1 MATEDEKVRARQAN
15 AQARGQSPR
24 STRVT
29 SGNANSS
36 SLIDKLKNARGGVR
50 SGVGTAG
57 RVAGATAAEGVG
69 LGKTFVEGVAEGAGI
84 KEKAAKATKAGASKA
99 SEGLNAARGA
109 AKKIP
114 GAVGRFAGRAALGAG
129 KLAVPGVGVALLA
142 NQARKSTEQLQSQ
155 AGGERISPLRG
166 EGPGPVNLERK
177 GFGFD
182 TSPPTAS
189 EIARGP
195 TGIPSALLSRVQI
208 PDSVL
213 AAGQAGLGAIRGAF
227 DPTADTSPVAP
238 PPSAAAPPPTQTGG
252 GVTQALGAAAGN
264 AGAQQGAR
272 STFTGSGTELPKSG
286 TGFFTNTAGERTNLG
301 TPDAS
306 QEQGLRGAQQ
316 EEAAPTQNEEI
327 LQKLSDQA
335 REGGI
340 ASAFGGLAAGGNVLR
355 EQAAN
360 RQRQFQTQENE
371 QTQQNKI
378 DIELTKAAAK
388 AGPDR
393 EKAFA
398 EESRKTLQDLTAA
411 EGADDSGASLSR
423 LKDNLAANSIRD
435 INGPQAAIF
444 SGLVSQELTELSD
457 VSKISNLIGLGDGRN
472 LFDLLSESQ
481 EPVVSLNPENSVFFD
496 RASGKIQQ
504 RSNTEK
510 EGVQDLVDFDAL
522 PKRTQDFLRAKGI
535 LVSKNAKGEK
545 GLRGGGVESSGRL
558 RPQVG
563 LGQ

>member
-36 SLIDKLKNARGGVR
+36 SLIDKLKTARGGVR

-84 KEKAAKATKAGASKA
+84 KEKAAKATKAGASKGK
-99 SEGLNAARGA
+99 EGLKAAGSA

-114 GAVGRFAGRAALGAG
+114 GAVGRFAGRAALGLG
-129 KLAVPGVGVALLA
+129 KLAVPGVGTALLA
-142 NQARKSTEQLQSQ
+142 NQARRTPEQLQSQ
-155 AGGERISPLRG
+155 AGGERVSPLRG
-166 EGPGPVNLERK
+166 DGNGPTNLERK

-213 AAGQAGLGAIRGAF
+213 AAGQAAFGAVRGSVGAEAEGSL
-227 DPTADTSPVAP
+227 DPAVTGAP
-238 PPSAAAPPPTQTGG
+238 AAAATPPPTQVAGG
-252 GVTQALGAAAGN
+252 GTPG
-264 AGAQQGAR
+264 QGAR
-272 STFTGSGTELPKSG
+272 STFTGAGTELPKSG
-286 TGFFTNTAGERTNLG
+286 TGFFTNADGERTNVG
-301 TPDAS
+301 TPNAAGP
-306 QEQGLRGAQQ
+306 EQGLRGAQQ
-316 EEAAPTQNEEI
+316 APAQTQNEE
-327 LQKLSDQA
+327 LTQTLADQA
-335 REGGI
+335 RGGGL
-340 ASAFGGLAAGGNVLR
+340 ASAFGAVASGGNVLR
-355 EQAAN
+355 EQAAG
-360 RQRQFQTQENE
+360 RQRQFQTQEAE

-393 EKAFA
+393 EKQFTAQTNTRLEA
-398 EESRKTLQDLTAA
+398 LNAA
-411 EGADDSGASLSR
+411 EAADDSGASLGR
-423 LKDNLAANSIRD
+423 LKDSLAAGALRD
-435 INGPQAAIF
+435 IEGPDAAIF
-444 SGLVSQELTELSD
+444 SGLVSDELTQLSD
-457 VSKISNLIGLGDGRN
+457 ASKISNLIGLGDGRN
-472 LFDLLSESQ
+472 LFDVLSESN
-481 EPVVSLNPENSVFFD
+481 EPVVSLNPENSVIFD
-496 RASGKIQQ
+496 RASGEIRQA
-504 RSNTEK
+504 STTAG
-510 EGVQDLVDFDAL
+510 EGPQKLVDFDGL

-535 LVSKNAKGEK
+535 LIGKNKKGKTE
-545 GLRGGGVESSGRL
+545 LQAGGTGSSGRL
-558 RPQVG
+558 RPQQG
-563 LGQ
+563 LRQ